1 VTRSCVLSYAQSHHG
16 LGVSCQR
23 PRDVLPGHQS
33 ATRYYLYSEESYA
46 TNGWAYPEYICLS
59 NVIAPLPARS
69 PIWPT
74 LAPEGLVETR
84 GEPAR
89 DVRAADLDQQA
100 AGRIPPAL
108 SRPIEARKSGR
119 RDDASAGALG

>member
-1 VTRSCVLSYAQSHHG
+1 MTRSCVLSYAQSHHD

-69 PIWPT
+69 LIV
-74 LAPEGLVETR
+74 AN
-84 GEPAR
+84 AR
-89 DVRAADLDQQA
+89 SRRPRRDERRAGKGRSGSGPRP
-100 AGRIPPAL
+100 AGRGKIPPAL